1 MQQYLDILKNVYDNG
16 KDCYNERTKTST
28 RRIIGVYAEYD
39 QHEGFPVI
47 TTKKFAFKPCIAEM
61 IGFLRGYD
69 SAAQFRS
76 IGCNVWNANANENEQ
91 WLNNPNRKGTDDL
104 GRVYGVQARSW
115 KHGDESIDQ
124 LAIVVDKLR
133 NGVDDRRLII
143 SHWNPGELN
152 EMALPPCH
160 VMYQFGLVEDTLH
173 LSLYQRSCDLFLGCP
188 FNVTGYSWLLYYI
201 SHLTGYKPGKLSH
214 FIHDAHIYEGHLS
227 VVEEQLT
234 RSPYSLPTL
243 SHTIPLS
250 ADSDFTEINNLIL
263 PENFVL
269 SEYES
274 HGPLKAKMVV

>member
-1 MQQYLDILKNVYDNG
+1 MQQYLNILKNVYHNG
-16 KDCYNERTKTST
+16 KDSYNERTKTST

-39 QHEGFPVI
+39 QREGFPVI

-69 SAAQFRS
+69 SAEKFRS
-76 IGCNVWNANANENEQ
+76 IGCNVWNANANDNEQ

-115 KHGDESIDQ
+115 KHNSEEIDQ
-124 LAIVVDKLR
+124 LGIIVEKLR
-133 NGVDDRRLII
+133 QNIDDRRLIV
-143 SHWNPGELN
+143 SHWNPGELS

-160 VMYQFGLVEDTLH
+160 VMYQFGIDDGYLH
-173 LSLYQRSCDLFLGCP
+173 LSLYQRSCDLFLGCG

-201 SHLTGYKPGKLSH
+201 SQLTGFKPGKLSH

-234 RSPYSLPTL
+234 RTPFSSPTL
-243 SHTIPLS
+243 SHTIELS
-250 ADSDFTEINNLIL
+250 VDSNFNSISNIIL
-263 PENFVL
+263 PEHFVL
-269 SEYES
+269 NNYNHHPALS
-274 HGPLKAKMVV
+274 AKMVV

>member
-16 KDCYNERTKTST
+16 IDCYNDRTGTYT
-28 RRIIGVYAEYD
+28 RRIIGLYAEYD
-39 QHEGFPVI
+39 QQYGFPVV

-69 SAAQFRS
+69 NAEQFRS
-76 IGCNVWNANANENEQ
+76 IGCRVWDANANDNEQ
-91 WLNNPNRKGTDDL
+91 WLNNPNRRGTDDL

-115 KHGDESIDQ
+115 QHNNQTIDQ
-124 LAIVVDKLR
+124 LGIVVDKLR
-133 NGVDDRRLII
+133 KGIDDRRLIV

-201 SHLTGYKPGKLSH
+201 SMLTGYKPGKLSH
-214 FIHDAHIYEGHLS
+214 FMHDAHIYESHLP
-227 VVEEQLT
+227 VVEQQLE
-234 RSPYSLPTL
+234 REVHNLPTISCVL
-243 SHTIPLS
+243 DINVN
-250 ADSDFTEINNLIL
+250 SDFNETNNMIL
-263 PENFVL
+263 PEHFVL
-269 SEYES
+269 NDYTSS
-274 HGPLKAKMVV
+274 GILKAKMVV